1 MSSAADVGSKRSRV
15 SLGALKPLAPYA
27 LAHRGRIGLA
37 LIALTVASAA
47 TLVVPIA
54 VRRMI
59 DFGFSDSNAG
69 LIRAYFLAMIGV
81 VAVLALASG
90 ARYYLVMTLGE
101 RVVADL
107 RADLFG
113 HLTRLDPSFFDAEKT
128 GDIASRLS
136 ADTTQLKATFGSSAS
151 LALRN
156 LFLFVG
162 AMTMM
167 VVTSPKLSAFVL
179 AAIPIIVLPLYAA
192 GRSVRERS
200 RRAQDRLADATAFAT
215 ESLSAVRVMQS
226 FLAERFTASRY
237 REAAFGAYE
246 AARTMTQAR
255 AIVTAAAIFLAFGS
269 VVVVLW
275 LGAQEVIAR
284 KMTGGTLSQFVLFA
298 VFGAGAL
305 GQLSEVWNEVSQAAG
320 AAGRIGEI
328 MAVKPRIVAPPQPLR
343 LAKPVRGEFAFQNV
357 CFAYPGRE
365 DDAVLRDVSFRIAPG
380 ETVAIVGPSGAG
392 KSTLFQLALRFYD
405 PASGAVTLDG
415 VDVSK
420 LDPADLRAE
429 IALVPQDAFIFG
441 ATVADNIAYGAPG
454 ATREAVVAAAQQA
467 AADGFISNLPRG
479 YDTQLGERGVTL
491 SGGERQRIAI
501 ARAILKNAPVLL
513 LDEATSALDAE
524 NETLVQ
530 GALETLM
537 KGRSTLVIAHRLA
550 TIVNADRI
558 FVIEAGRLVEEGSHA
573 SLMAANGLY
582 ARLARLQ
589 FETGAA
595 ALTAVARPV
604 GAVWRARI
612 RLDSWA
618 SATYLRAFGLRHA
631 GSRRRGFGADRAFSR
646 GWAPKP
652 VTTQSRSWS

>member
-1 MSSAADVGSKRSRV
+1 MSSAADAGSKASRV
-15 SLGALKPLAPYA
+15 SLGALKPLTPYA
-27 LAHRGRIGLA
+27 LVYRARIAAALA
-37 LIALTVASAA
+37 ALTVASGA

-59 DFGFSDSNAG
+59 DFGFSDANAG
-69 LIRAYFLAMIGV
+69 LIRAYFLAMIGI

-107 RADLFG
+107 RADLFT

-136 ADTTQLKATFGSSAS
+136 ADTTQLKATFGASAS

-162 AMTMM
+162 AITMM

-179 AAIPIIVLPLYAA
+179 AAIPVIVLPLYAA
-192 GRSVRERS
+192 GRSVRQRS
-200 RRAQDRLADATAFAT
+200 RRAQDRLAEATAFAT
-215 ESLSAVRVMQS
+215 ETLSAVRVMQS
-226 FLAERFTASRY
+226 FLAEQFTAARY
-237 REAAFGAYE
+237 RDAAYGAYE
-246 AARTMTQAR
+246 AARAMAQAR
-255 AIVTAAAIFLAFGS
+255 AFVTAAALFLAFGS

-275 LGAQEVIAR
+275 LGAQDVIAR
-284 KMTGGTLSQFVLFA
+284 RMTGGALSQFVLFA

-320 AAGRIGEI
+320 AAARIGEI
-328 MAVKPRIVAPPQPLR
+328 MAVRPRIAAPAKPVK
-343 LAKPVRGEFAFQNV
+343 LAKPVRGELAFRSV
-357 CFAYPGRE
+357 SFAYPGRE
-365 DDAVLRDVSFRIAPG
+365 EGAVLRDVSFRVAPG
-380 ETVAIVGPSGAG
+380 EVVAIVGPSGAG

-405 PASGAVTLDG
+405 PSSGAVTLDG
-415 VDVSK
+415 VDISR
-420 LDPADLRAE
+420 LDPASLRAE

-441 ATVADNIAYGAPG
+441 ASVADNIAYGARD
-454 ATREAVVAAAQQA
+454 ATREAIIAAARQA
-467 AADGFISNLPRG
+467 AADGFIAALPQG

-524 NETLVQ
+524 SETLVQ

-537 KGRSTLVIAHRLA
+537 KGRTTLVIAHRLA
-550 TIVNADRI
+550 TIVNAHRI
-558 FVIEAGRLVEEGSHA
+558 LVIEAGRLVEDGAHA
-573 SLMAANGLY
+573 SLLAANGLY

-595 ALTAVARPV
+595 ALTAVAE
-604 GAVWRARI
+604 AA
-612 RLDSWA
+612 
-618 SATYLRAFGLRHA
+618 
-631 GSRRRGFGADRAFSR
+631 
-646 GWAPKP
+646 
-652 VTTQSRSWS
+652 Q

>member
-1 MSSAADVGSKRSRV
+1 MPSAADTGNKRSRV

-27 LAHRGRIGLA
+27 FAHRTRIVLA
-37 LIALTVASAA
+37 LIALTIASGA
-47 TLVVPIA
+47 TLVVPVA

-59 DFGFSDSNAG
+59 DFGFSDANAG

-107 RADLFG
+107 RADLFA

-162 AMTMM
+162 AITMM

-200 RRAQDRLADATAFAT
+200 RRAQDRLADATAFAA

-226 FLAERFTASRY
+226 FLAEKFTAGRY

-246 AARTMTQAR
+246 AARAMSQAR
-255 AIVTAAAIFLAFGS
+255 AFVTAAALFLAFGS

-284 KMTGGTLSQFVLFA
+284 RMTGGTLSQFVLFA

-320 AAGRIGEI
+320 AAARIGEI
-328 MAVKPRIVAPPQPLR
+328 MAVKPRIVAPAQPIK
-343 LAKPVRGEFAFQNV
+343 LAKPVRGDFAFANV
-357 CFAYPGRE
+357 SFAYPGRE
-365 DDAVLRDVSFRIAPG
+365 DDAVLRDVSFRVAPG

-405 PASGAVTLDG
+405 PAHGAVMLDG
-415 VDVSK
+415 LDISR
-420 LDPADLRAE
+420 LDPVDLRAE

-454 ATREAVVAAAQQA
+454 ATRDAVVAAATQA
-467 AADGFISNLPRG
+467 AADGFISALPQG

-501 ARAILKNAPVLL
+501 ARAILKDAPVLL

-524 NETLVQ
+524 SETLVQ

-550 TIVNADRI
+550 TIVNAHRI
-558 FVIEAGRLVEEGSHA
+558 LVIEAGRLVEEGSHA

-595 ALTAVARPV
+595 ALTGVAE
-604 GAVWRARI
+604 AA
-612 RLDSWA
+612 
-618 SATYLRAFGLRHA
+618 
-631 GSRRRGFGADRAFSR
+631 
-646 GWAPKP
+646 
-652 VTTQSRSWS
+652 Q

>member
-1 MSSAADVGSKRSRV
+1 MSSADAGSKRSRV

-27 LAHRGRIGLA
+27 FAHRTRIVLA
-37 LIALTVASAA
+37 LIALAIASAA

-59 DFGFSDSNAG
+59 DFGFSDANAG

-107 RADLFG
+107 RADLFS
-113 HLTRLDPSFFDAEKT
+113 HLTRLDPSFFDGEKT

-136 ADTTQLKATFGSSAS
+136 ADTTQLKATFSSSAS

-162 AMTMM
+162 AITMM
-167 VVTSPKLSAFVL
+167 VFTSPKLSAFVL
-179 AAIPIIVLPLYAA
+179 AAIPVIVLPLYAA

-226 FLAERFTASRY
+226 FLAEKFTAGRY

-246 AARTMTQAR
+246 AARAMTQAR
-255 AIVTAAAIFLAFGS
+255 AIVTSAAIFLAFGS

-275 LGAQEVIAR
+275 LGAQEVIAGS
-284 KMTGGTLSQFVLFA
+284 MTGGALSQFVLFA

-328 MAVKPRIVAPPQPLR
+328 MAVQPRIVAPAQPMK
-343 LAKPVRGEFAFQNV
+343 LAKPVRGELAFHDV

-365 DDAVLRDVSFRIAPG
+365 GGAVLRDVTFRVAPG

-392 KSTLFQLALRFYD
+392 KSTLFQLGLRFYD
-405 PASGAVTLDG
+405 PGSGSVMLDG
-415 VDVSK
+415 IDISK
-420 LDPADLRAE
+420 LDPANLRAE
-429 IALVPQDAFIFG
+429 IAVVPQDAFIFG
-441 ATVADNIAYGAPG
+441 ASVADNIAYGAPG
-454 ATREAVVAAAQQA
+454 ATYEALVAAAKQA
-467 AADGFISNLPRG
+467 AADGFISAMPQG
-479 YDTQLGERGVTL
+479 YDTPLGERGVTL

-524 NETLVQ
+524 SETLVQ

-558 FVIEAGRLVEEGSHA
+558 LVIDAGRVVEEGSHT

-582 ARLARLQ
+582 SRLARLQ

-595 ALTAVARPV
+595 ALTA
-604 GAVWRARI
+604 
-612 RLDSWA
+612 
-618 SATYLRAFGLRHA
+618 ATEAAL
-631 GSRRRGFGADRAFSR
+631 
-646 GWAPKP
+646 
-652 VTTQSRSWS
+652 

>member
-1 MSSAADVGSKRSRV
+1 
-15 SLGALKPLAPYA
+15 LKPLAPYA
-27 LAHRGRIGLA
+27 FVHRTRIVLA
-37 LIALTVASAA
+37 LIALAIASAA

-107 RADLFG
+107 RADLFS
-113 HLTRLDPSFFDAEKT
+113 HLTCLDPSFFDGEKT

-162 AMTMM
+162 AITMM
-167 VVTSPKLSAFVL
+167 VFTSPKLSAFVL
-179 AAIPIIVLPLYAA
+179 AAIPVIVLPLYAA

-226 FLAERFTASRY
+226 FLAEKFTASRY
-237 REAAFGAYE
+237 REAALGAYE
-246 AARTMTQAR
+246 AARAMTQAR

-275 LGAQEVIAR
+275 LGAQEVIAGAV
-284 KMTGGTLSQFVLFA
+284 TGGALSQFVLFA

-328 MAVKPRIVAPPQPLR
+328 MAVKPRIVAPAQPVK

-357 CFAYPGRE
+357 HFAYPGRH
-365 DDAVLRDVSFRIAPG
+365 DDSVLRAVSFRVAPG

-405 PASGAVTLDG
+405 PGSGSVMLDG
-415 VDVSK
+415 VDISK

-454 ATREAVVAAAQQA
+454 ATREAVVAAAKQA
-467 AADGFISNLPRG
+467 AADDFISAMPQG
-479 YDTQLGERGVTL
+479 YDTALGERGVTL

-524 NETLVQ
+524 SETLVQ

-550 TIVNADRI
+550 TIVNAHRI
-558 FVIEAGRLVEEGSHA
+558 LVIEAGRLVEEGSHA

-595 ALTAVARPV
+595 ALTAA
-604 GAVWRARI
+604 AEA
-612 RLDSWA
+612 A
-618 SATYLRAFGLRHA
+618 
-631 GSRRRGFGADRAFSR
+631 
-646 GWAPKP
+646 
-652 VTTQSRSWS
+652 Q

>member
-1 MSSAADVGSKRSRV
+1 MSSADTGSKRSRV
-15 SLGALKPLAPYA
+15 SLSALKPLAPYA
-27 LAHRGRIGLA
+27 FVHRTRIVLA
-37 LIALTVASAA
+37 LIALAIASAA

-107 RADLFG
+107 RADLFS
-113 HLTRLDPSFFDAEKT
+113 HLTCLDPSFFDGEKT

-162 AMTMM
+162 AITMM
-167 VVTSPKLSAFVL
+167 VFTSPKLSAFVL

-226 FLAERFTASRY
+226 FLAEKFTASRY

-246 AARTMTQAR
+246 AARAMTQAR

-275 LGAQEVIAR
+275 LGAQEVIAGS
-284 KMTGGTLSQFVLFA
+284 MTGGALSQFVLFA

-328 MAVKPRIVAPPQPLR
+328 MAVKPRIVAPAQPVK
-343 LAKPVRGEFAFQNV
+343 LAKPVRGELAFHDV
-357 CFAYPGRE
+357 RFAYPGRH
-365 DDAVLRDVSFRIAPG
+365 DDSVLRDVSFRVAPG

-405 PASGAVTLDG
+405 PGSGSVMLDG
-415 VDVSK
+415 VDISK

-454 ATREAVVAAAQQA
+454 ATREAVVAAAKQA
-467 AADGFISNLPRG
+467 AADDFISAMPQG
-479 YDTQLGERGVTL
+479 YDTALGERGVTL

-524 NETLVQ
+524 SETLVQ

-550 TIVNADRI
+550 TIVNAHRI
-558 FVIEAGRLVEEGSHA
+558 LVIEAGRLVEEGSHA

-589 FETGAA
+589 FETGTA
-595 ALTAVARPV
+595 ALTAA
-604 GAVWRARI
+604 AEA
-612 RLDSWA
+612 A
-618 SATYLRAFGLRHA
+618 
-631 GSRRRGFGADRAFSR
+631 
-646 GWAPKP
+646 
-652 VTTQSRSWS
+652 Q

>member
-1 MSSAADVGSKRSRV
+1 MSSTDTGSKRSRV
-15 SLGALKPLAPYA
+15 SLAALKPLAPYA
-27 LAHRGRIGLA
+27 LAHRGRIVLA
-37 LIALTVASAA
+37 LIALALASAA

-107 RADLFG
+107 RADLFS
-113 HLTRLDPSFFDAEKT
+113 HLTRLDPSFFDSEKT

-162 AMTMM
+162 AITMM
-167 VVTSPKLSAFVL
+167 VFTSPKLSAFVL
-179 AAIPIIVLPLYAA
+179 AAIPVIVLPLYAA

-246 AARTMTQAR
+246 AARTMIQAR
-255 AIVTAAAIFLAFGS
+255 AIVTAVAIFLAFGS

-275 LGAQEVIAR
+275 LGAQEVIAGN
-284 KMTGGTLSQFVLFA
+284 MTGGALSQFVLFA

-328 MAVKPRIVAPPQPLR
+328 MAVQPRIVAPPQPLR
-343 LAKPVRGEFAFQNV
+343 LAKPLRGELAFHDV
-357 CFAYPGRE
+357 RFAYPGRE
-365 DDAVLRDVSFRIAPG
+365 DGSVLRDVSFRIAPG

-405 PASGAVTLDG
+405 PGSGAVMLDG
-415 VDVSK
+415 VDISK
-420 LDPADLRAE
+420 LDPVELRAE

-454 ATREAVVAAAQQA
+454 ATREAVVAAAKRA
-467 AADGFISNLPRG
+467 AADSFISAMPQG
-479 YDTQLGERGVTL
+479 YDTALGERGVTL

-524 NETLVQ
+524 SETLVQ

-550 TIVNADRI
+550 TIVNAHRI
-558 FVIEAGRLVEEGSHA
+558 LVVEAGRVVEEGSHA

-595 ALTAVARPV
+595 ALTAA
-604 GAVWRARI
+604 AEA
-612 RLDSWA
+612 A
-618 SATYLRAFGLRHA
+618 
-631 GSRRRGFGADRAFSR
+631 
-646 GWAPKP
+646 
-652 VTTQSRSWS
+652 Q

>member
-1 MSSAADVGSKRSRV
+1 MSSAADAGSKTSRS
-15 SLGALKPLAPYA
+15 SLGALRPL
-27 LAHRGRIGLA
+27 I
-37 LIALTVASAA
+37 ASAA

-59 DFGFSDSNAG
+59 DFGFSADNAG
-69 LIRAYFLAMIGV
+69 LIRVYFLAMIGV

-107 RADLFG
+107 RADLFT
-113 HLTRLDPSFFDAEKT
+113 HLTRLDPGFFDAEKT
-128 GDIASRLS
+128 GEIASRLS

-162 AMTMM
+162 AIAMM

-179 AAIPIIVLPLYAA
+179 AAIPVIVLPLYAA
-192 GRSVRERS
+192 GRSVRQRS
-200 RRAQDRLADATAFAT
+200 RRAQDRLAEATAFAT
-215 ESLSAVRVMQS
+215 ESLTAVRIMQS
-226 FLAERFTASRY
+226 FVAESFAAGRY
-237 REAAFGAYE
+237 REAAYGAYE
-246 AARTMTQAR
+246 AARAMSEAR
-255 AIVTAAAIFLAFGS
+255 AYVTAAALFLAFGS

-275 LGAQEVIAR
+275 LGAQDVIAHR
-284 KMTGGTLSQFVLFA
+284 MTGGALSQFVLFA

-320 AAGRIGEI
+320 AAARIGEI
-328 MAVKPRIVAPPQPLR
+328 MAVKPRIVAPPKPAR
-343 LAKPVRGEFAFQNV
+343 LMRPVRGELAFRNV
-357 CFAYPGRE
+357 SFAYPGRE
-365 DDAVLRDVSFRIAPG
+365 DDAVLRDVSFRAAPG
-380 ETVAIVGPSGAG
+380 EVVAIVGPSGAG

-405 PASGAVTLDG
+405 PSNGAVTLDG
-415 VDVSK
+415 VDIST

-441 ATVADNIAYGAPG
+441 ASVADNIAYGAPG
-454 ATREAVVAAAQQA
+454 VSREAVVAAARQA
-467 AADGFISNLPRG
+467 AADGFIAALPEG

-501 ARAILKNAPVLL
+501 ARALLKDAPVLL

-524 NETLVQ
+524 SETLVQ
-530 GALETLM
+530 GALEALM
-537 KGRSTLVIAHRLA
+537 RGRTTLVIAHRLA
-550 TIVNADRI
+550 TIVNAHRI
-558 FVIEAGRLVEEGSHA
+558 LVIEAGCVVEEGTHA
-573 SLMAANGLY
+573 SLMAAGGLY

-595 ALTAVARPV
+595 ALTAVAEAAQWE
-604 GAVWRARI
+604 GAAE
-612 RLDSWA
+612 
-618 SATYLRAFGLRHA
+618 
-631 GSRRRGFGADRAFSR
+631 
-646 GWAPKP
+646 
-652 VTTQSRSWS
+652 

>member
-1 MSSAADVGSKRSRV
+1 MPSAADTGSKRSRV

-27 LAHRGRIGLA
+27 FAHRTRIVLA
-37 LIALTVASAA
+37 LIALTIASAA

-59 DFGFSDSNAG
+59 DFGFSAANAG
-69 LIRAYFLAMIGV
+69 LIHAYFFAMIGV

-107 RADLFG
+107 RADLFT
-113 HLTRLDPSFFDAEKT
+113 HLTRLDPSFFDTEKT

-162 AMTMM
+162 AITMM
-167 VVTSPKLSAFVL
+167 VVTSPKLSAFVV
-179 AAIPIIVLPLYAA
+179 AAIPVIVLPLYAA
-192 GRSVRERS
+192 GRSVRQRS
-200 RRAQDRLADATAFAT
+200 RRAQDRLAEATAFAA

-226 FLAERFTASRY
+226 FLAENFTAGRY

-246 AARTMTQAR
+246 AARAMSQAR
-255 AIVTAAAIFLAFGS
+255 ALVTAAALFLAFGS
-269 VVVVLW
+269 VVVVLKF
-275 LGAQEVIAR
+275 GAQEVIAGR
-284 KMTGGTLSQFVLFA
+284 MTGGALSQFVLFA

-328 MAVKPRIVAPPQPLR
+328 MAVKPRIVAPAQPLK
-343 LAKPVRGEFAFQNV
+343 LAKPVRGDLSFLNV
-357 CFAYPGRE
+357 SFAYPGRE
-365 DDAVLRDVSFRIAPG
+365 DDSVLRDVSFRIAPG
-380 ETVAIVGPSGAG
+380 EVVAIVGPSGAG

-405 PASGAVTLDG
+405 PASGKVTLDG
-415 VDVSK
+415 VDISR
-420 LDPADLRAE
+420 LDPASLRAE

-454 ATREAVVAAAQQA
+454 ATHEAVVDAARQA
-467 AADGFISNLPRG
+467 AADSFIAALPQG
-479 YDTQLGERGVTL
+479 YDTPLGERGVTL

-501 ARAILKNAPVLL
+501 ARAILKDAPVLL

-524 NETLVQ
+524 SETLVQ

-550 TIVNADRI
+550 TIVNAHRI
-558 FVIEAGRLVEEGSHA
+558 LVIEAGCLVEEGSHA

-595 ALTAVARPV
+595 ALTAA
-604 GAVWRARI
+604 AEA
-612 RLDSWA
+612 A
-618 SATYLRAFGLRHA
+618 
-631 GSRRRGFGADRAFSR
+631 
-646 GWAPKP
+646 
-652 VTTQSRSWS
+652 Q

>member
-1 MSSAADVGSKRSRV
+1 MSSADAGSKRSRV
-15 SLGALKPLAPYA
+15 SLGALRPLAPYA
-27 LAHRGRIGLA
+27 FAHRARIALA
-37 LIALTVASAA
+37 LIALAIASAA

-59 DFGFSDSNAG
+59 DFGFSDANTG

-107 RADLFG
+107 RADLFS
-113 HLTRLDPSFFDAEKT
+113 HLTRLDPSFFDGEKT

-162 AMTMM
+162 AITMM
-167 VVTSPKLSAFVL
+167 VFTSPKLSAFVL

-226 FLAERFTASRY
+226 FLAEKFTADRY

-255 AIVTAAAIFLAFGS
+255 AIVTAAALFLAFGS

-275 LGAQEVIAR
+275 LGAQEVVAR

-328 MAVKPRIVAPPQPLR
+328 MAVKPRIVAPSQPLK
-343 LAKPVRGEFAFQNV
+343 LAKPVRGELAFHDV

-365 DDAVLRDVSFRIAPG
+365 DGAVLRDISFRVAPG

-405 PASGAVTLDG
+405 PGIGSVMLDG
-415 VDVSK
+415 IDISK
-420 LDPADLRAE
+420 LDPVDLRGE

-454 ATREAVVAAAQQA
+454 ATRDAVVAAAKQA
-467 AADGFISNLPRG
+467 AADGFISALPQG
-479 YDTQLGERGVTL
+479 YDTALGERGVTL

-524 NETLVQ
+524 SETLVQ

-550 TIVNADRI
+550 TIVNAHRI
-558 FVIEAGRLVEEGSHA
+558 LVIEAGRLVEEGAHA

-595 ALTAVARPV
+595 ALTAHSEA
-604 GAVWRARI
+604 A
-612 RLDSWA
+612 
-618 SATYLRAFGLRHA
+618 
-631 GSRRRGFGADRAFSR
+631 
-646 GWAPKP
+646 
-652 VTTQSRSWS
+652 Q

>member
-1 MSSAADVGSKRSRV
+1 MSSADAGAKRSRV
-15 SLGALKPLAPYA
+15 SLGALKALAPYA
-27 LAHRGRIGLA
+27 LAHRGRIALA
-37 LIALTVASAA
+37 LIALTIASGA
-47 TLVVPIA
+47 TLVVPVA

-59 DFGFSDSNAG
+59 DFGFSDANAG

-101 RVVADL
+101 GVVADL
-107 RADLFG
+107 RADLFT
-113 HLTRLDPSFFDAEKT
+113 HLTRLDASFFDAEKT

-162 AMTMM
+162 AITMM

-200 RRAQDRLADATAFAT
+200 RRAQDRLAEATAFAT

-226 FLAERFTASRY
+226 FLAERFTAGRY

-246 AARTMTQAR
+246 AARAMAQAR
-255 AIVTAAAIFLAFGS
+255 ALVTAAALFLAFGS

-275 LGAQEVIAR
+275 LGAREVIAHR
-284 KMTGGTLSQFVLFA
+284 MTGGALSQFVLFA

-328 MAVKPRIVAPPQPLR
+328 MAVKPRIVAPAAPLK
-343 LAKPVRGEFAFQNV
+343 LAKPVRGEFAFRNV
-357 CFAYPGRE
+357 SFAYPNRE
-365 DDAVLRDVSFRIAPG
+365 DDVLSEVNFRVAPG
-380 ETVAIVGPSGAG
+380 EVVAIVGPSGAG

-405 PASGAVTLDG
+405 PANGAVTLDG
-415 VDVSK
+415 VDIAK
-420 LDPADLRAE
+420 LNPADLRAE

-441 ATVADNIAYGAPG
+441 ASVADNIAYGAPG
-454 ATREAVVAAAQQA
+454 ATREAVVAAARQA
-467 AADGFISNLPRG
+467 AADGFVSALPQG
-479 YDTQLGERGVTL
+479 YDTLLGERGATL

-501 ARAILKNAPVLL
+501 ARALLKNAPVLL

-524 NETLVQ
+524 SETLVQ

-550 TIVNADRI
+550 TIVNAHRI
-558 FVIEAGRLVEEGSHA
+558 LVIEAGRIVEEGSHA

-595 ALTAVARPV
+595 ALTAPAE
-604 GAVWRARI
+604 AA
-612 RLDSWA
+612 
-618 SATYLRAFGLRHA
+618 
-631 GSRRRGFGADRAFSR
+631 
-646 GWAPKP
+646 
-652 VTTQSRSWS
+652 Q

>member
-1 MSSAADVGSKRSRV
+1 MSSAADAGSKRSRV
-15 SLGALKPLAPYA
+15 PLGALKPLAPYA
-27 LAHRGRIGLA
+27 FAHRGRIGLA
-37 LIALTVASAA
+37 LIALTIASAA

-59 DFGFSDSNAG
+59 DFGFSHSNAS

-107 RADLFG
+107 RADLFS

-162 AMTMM
+162 AITMM
-167 VVTSPKLSAFVL
+167 VFTSPKLSAFVL
-179 AAIPIIVLPLYAA
+179 AAIPVIVLPLYAA

-226 FLAERFTASRY
+226 FLAETFTASRY

-246 AARTMTQAR
+246 AARAMTEAR
-255 AIVTAAAIFLAFGS
+255 AFVTAAALFLAFGS

-275 LGAQEVIAR
+275 LGAQEVIAGQ
-284 KMTGGTLSQFVLFA
+284 MTGGALSQFVLFA

-328 MAVKPRIVAPPQPLR
+328 MAVKPRIRAPAQPMK
-343 LAKPVRGEFAFQNV
+343 LAKPVRGELAFHDV

-365 DDAVLRDVSFRIAPG
+365 DGAVLRDVSFRVAAG
-380 ETVAIVGPSGAG
+380 EMVAIVGPSGAG

-405 PASGAVTLDG
+405 PSSGAVMLDG
-415 VDVSK
+415 VDISK
-420 LDPADLRAE
+420 LDPAGLRAE

-454 ATREAVVAAAQQA
+454 ATRDAVVAAAKQA
-467 AADGFISNLPRG
+467 AADGFISALPQG
-479 YDTQLGERGVTL
+479 YDTALGERGVTL

-501 ARAILKNAPVLL
+501 ARAILKDAPVLL

-524 NETLVQ
+524 SETLVQ

-550 TIVNADRI
+550 TIVTAHRI
-558 FVIEAGRLVEEGSHA
+558 LVIEAGRLVEQGSHA

-582 ARLARLQ
+582 SRLARLQ

-595 ALTAVARPV
+595 ALTAA
-604 GAVWRARI
+604 AEA
-612 RLDSWA
+612 A
-618 SATYLRAFGLRHA
+618 
-631 GSRRRGFGADRAFSR
+631 
-646 GWAPKP
+646 
-652 VTTQSRSWS
+652 Q